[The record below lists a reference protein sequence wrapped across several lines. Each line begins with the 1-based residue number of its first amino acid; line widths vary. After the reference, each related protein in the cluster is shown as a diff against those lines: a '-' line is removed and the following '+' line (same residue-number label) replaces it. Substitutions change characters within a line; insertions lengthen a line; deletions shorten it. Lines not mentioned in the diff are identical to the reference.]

1 MGIIIRQGLKNSV
14 VTYAGTAVGVLNVL
28 VIYNK
33 FLTQEQFGLYASAM
47 VSFTTVF
54 ASFAQIGLPHITTR
68 YFNRFCNDDT
78 RHNGFLG
85 FLLVTP
91 LIGLFIF
98 TILYL
103 SLQGVFN
110 SIYESKSPLL
120 IQYYYYM
127 LPLTF
132 CIAYISV
139 LESYSKVHL
148 RIVVPAIIRE
158 LGLRLSN
165 GALVIA
171 FGLGYISFEQ
181 LIAITIFTYVLGIVA
196 LLLYIK
202 LLGKLYLTIDWQI
215 YKNPLFKEM
224 YQYGLWVLLAGAS
237 FTLIQHVEKI
247 MLPAY
252 DGGLNTTAIFD
263 IASRIALV
271 IAIPRNAIAS
281 ISLPLLA
288 ESWQKNDIAH
298 IEELYKKSSLILFIV
313 GAFLFL
319 GIWCNVDEIFEL
331 LPKADIYSQGRWV
344 VFFFGLS
351 KVIDMATGL
360 NSEILINSKYYRYDL
375 AFYVLLAILIVI
387 TNLILIPIYSF
398 NGAALAALTSV
409 VVYNGTKFLFI
420 KIKLNLQPFTWDTV
434 KVLALFLGTYF
445 LVLLV
450 PRIGTGFVGNVTTI
464 VIRSVIICVIFG
476 GGVLYFNIS
485 DDATKTVK
493 SILRKLRIMKK

>member
-1 MGIIIRQGLKNSV
+1 MGIIIRQGLKSSI
-14 VTYAGTAVGVLNVL
+14 VTYVGTAVGVLNVL

-54 ASFAQIGLPHITTR
+54 ASFAQIGVPHIATR
-68 YFNRFCNDDT
+68 YFNRFADDEK

-91 LIGLFIF
+91 LLGLGIF
-98 TILYL
+98 AVLYL
-103 SLQGVFN
+103 SLQSVFN
-110 SIYESKSPLL
+110 GIYESKSPLL
-120 IQYYYYM
+120 SQYYYYM

-139 LESYSKVHL
+139 LEAYAKVHL

-165 GALVIA
+165 GLLVIL

-181 LIAITIFTYVLGIVA
+181 LIGITVVTYILGIIA
-196 LLLYIK
+196 LFAYIK
-202 LLGKLYLTIDWQI
+202 ILGKLYLTIDWKI
-215 YKNPLFKEM
+215 YRSPLFKEM

-288 ESWQKNDIAH
+288 ESWQKNDMAH
-298 IEELYKKSSLILFIV
+298 IEEIYRKSSLVLFIV
-313 GAFLFL
+313 GGFLFL
-319 GIWCNVDEIFEL
+319 GIWCNVDEIFQL

-344 VFFFGLS
+344 VFFFGMS

-375 AFYVLLAILIVI
+375 AFYVLLAVLIIV

-409 VVYNGTKFLFI
+409 VVYNGTKYFFILF
-420 KIKLNLQPFTWDTV
+420 KLKLQPFTTATV
-434 KVLALFLGTYF
+434 KVLGLFILTYLLATLIPSLGSGFMGIMMT
-445 LVLLV
+445 VAVRSLL
-450 PRIGTGFVGNVTTI
+450 
-464 VIRSVIICVIFG
+464 ICAVFG
-476 GGVLYFNIS
+476 GGVLYFKIS
-485 DDATKTVK
+485 EDANKTVMG
-493 SILRKLRIMKK
+493 ILRKLKLIK